1 MRGSSIRSSSRVGAL
16 EVGVGVGVGTSSR
29 ITRQEEEEGC
39 IEADHEGR
47 Q

>member
-16 EVGVGVGVGTSSR
+16 EVGVGVGTSSR